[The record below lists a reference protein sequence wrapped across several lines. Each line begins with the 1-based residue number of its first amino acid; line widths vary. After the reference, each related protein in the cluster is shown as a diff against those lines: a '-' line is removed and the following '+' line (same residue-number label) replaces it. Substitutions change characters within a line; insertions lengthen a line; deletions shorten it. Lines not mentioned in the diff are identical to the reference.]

1 MIVVL
6 SQGILYLQ
14 DHLGN
19 NRVVA
24 KSDGTVIQTNHYYP
38 FGMSFTENTH
48 GDKQPYK
55 YNNKELDMNNGLNWY
70 DYDARQMEAVSGR
83 FTSIDPMAENY
94 CVISPYIYC
103 NNNPVKYIDQTGMF
117 FTGYTVNQ
125 NGYIS
130 KVNDE
135 GGQDFYVFQ
144 TGGSSNQSRSYS
156 PNSWT

>member
-1 MIVVL
+1 
-6 SQGILYLQ
+6 
-14 DHLGN
+14 
-19 NRVVA
+19 
-24 KSDGTVIQTNHYYP
+24 
-38 FGMSFTENTH
+38 MSFTESTH

-70 DYDARQMEAVSGR
+70 DYDARQMEVVSGR

-144 TGGSSNQSRSYS
+144 TGFSSNQSRSYS

>member
-38 FGMSFTENTH
+38 FGMSFTESTH

-83 FTSIDPMAENY
+83 LQVLIRWQRSIIAGRLI
-94 CVISPYIYC
+94 VIVWEI
-103 NNNPVKYIDQTGMF
+103 
-117 FTGYTVNQ
+117 
-125 NGYIS
+125 
-130 KVNDE
+130 
-135 GGQDFYVFQ
+135 
-144 TGGSSNQSRSYS
+144 R
-156 PNSWT
+156 